1 MLKCANFMNPEG
13 ARKTVEEY
21 QVKWGPRDELSQYDL
36 SKENLARLCTMCPF
50 GIAKV
55 SELMETVAAAAGD
68 MGARL
73 QQDVKRL
80 TGEPLK
86 RVCFKE
92 LTKEASE
99 KALQEAGKEAEV
111 EG

>member
-1 MLKCANFMNPEG
+1 MLKCANFMDPEG
-13 ARKTVEEY
+13 IRKTVEEY
-21 QVKWGPRDELSQYDL
+21 HRMWGPRNESMSYNLS
-36 SKENLARLCTMCPF
+36 ETNIARNCSMCPF
-50 GIAKV
+50 GISKV
-55 SELMETVAAAAGD
+55 SAIVETVAAAIGD
-68 MGARL
+68 TGALL
-73 QQDVKRL
+73 QQEVKRL

-99 KALQEAGKEAEV
+99 KALSEAGKEAGI